1 MSDKKPTQAEID
13 EAMEDLADHARKD
26 IIPKMRGSAFCV
38 TVVTPH
44 GIDPYLCLQLGACL
58 LLEKPLL
65 ILALGN
71 VWIPARVRALADAI
85 VEGDTME
92 NPEVQERIRAAML
105 AVVEKV
111 REKQA

>member
-1 MSDKKPTQAEID
+1 MSDKPTQDEID
-13 EAMEDLADHARKD
+13 EAMEALADNARKD

-65 ILALGN
+65 ILALGG

-85 VEGDTME
+85 VEGDSMK
-92 NPEVQERIRAAML
+92 NLEVQERIQRAMRAM
-105 AVVEKV
+105 AEKV
-111 REKQA
+111 KEKRA